1 MSGPRVTL
9 HHMDREKAIAFVEGC
24 GRTWQAWDY
33 ERFADLFTEDAI
45 YVEHPTDETVVGRN
59 QLLDYIR
66 REHEAEGVASVSMGT
81 PVVEGEHVIGEFW
94 TTMSKPGEIATLIG
108 CFIAKLDEGTG
119 RCHHF
124 RQYWHEVDGH
134 VAPYEGWGE

>member
-9 HHMDREKAIAFVEGC
+9 HYMDREKAIAFVEGY

-33 ERFADLFTEDAI
+33 EGFADLFTEDAI
-45 YVEHPTDETVVGRN
+45 YVEHPTDETVVGRG

-66 REHEAEGVASVSMGT
+66 REHAAEGVASVSMGI

-108 CFIAKLDEGTG
+108 CFIAKA
-119 RCHHF
+119 R
-124 RQYWHEVDGH
+124 
-134 VAPYEGWGE
+134 